1 MQLLPLYMVAG
12 FPPEFQILYFI
23 FSLFIGLSGYNRKMG
38 FWGYFFSS
46 LLFTPV
52 IGLLL
57 VLVSEKTGS
66 GKP

>member
-1 MQLLPLYMVAG
+1 MVAG
-12 FPPEFQILYFI
+12 FPPEFQILYVI